1 MARLVKQMPASG
13 YFQRSGRSAAQYG
26 LKVPETG
33 FFGREFDVQD
43 LGRMVRAGQGIYN
56 LAEDVTEG
64 LVKPVLREIDK
75 SSADD
80 DLKKGRA
87 EL

>member
-1 MARLVKQMPASG
+1 MARLVKQMPTSG
-13 YFQRSGRSAAQYG
+13 YFQRAGRATSQYG

-64 LVKPVLREIDK
+64 LVKPVAKKLDQLSEERK
-75 SSADD
+75 
-80 DLKKGRA
+80 LKKQK
-87 EL
+87 LK